1 MWDNPYAF
9 STFAAIS
16 ELIVTALVL
25 YVIISNLRGGP
36 FRAGLLFATLTF
48 EVFVNVA
55 YMINRS
61 LVVATN
67 HPNPLAHWV
76 GLLGA
81 FHGMLSLVML
91 IGLIV
96 ISILAYQASKR
107 GVSFFQQHRGLTYTF
122 IVLWLISIGSGELL
136 YFVVWYG

>member
-1 MWDNPYAF
+1 MWSNPFAF

-16 ELIVTALVL
+16 ELIVTTLVL
-25 YVIISNLRGGP
+25 YVIIENLRGGP
-36 FRAGLLFATLTF
+36 FRAGLLFGTLTF

-61 LVVATN
+61 VVVATN
-67 HPNPLAHWV
+67 NPNPLAHWV

-81 FHGMLSLVML
+81 FHGVLSLVML

-96 ISILAYQASKR
+96 ISVMAYRASKQ
-107 GVSFFQQHRGLTYTF
+107 GASFFRERRGLTHAF
-122 IVLWLISIGSGELL
+122 LVLWLISVTSGEVL
-136 YFVVWYG
+136 YFAVWF

>member
-16 ELIVTALVL
+16 ELVVTALVL

-61 LVVATN
+61 IVVATS

-96 ISILAYQASKR
+96 ISILAYRASKR
-107 GVSFFQQHRGLTYTF
+107 GISFFQQHRGLTYTF
-122 IVLWLISIGSGELL
+122 LVLWLISVGSGELL
-136 YFVVWYG
+136 YFVVWY